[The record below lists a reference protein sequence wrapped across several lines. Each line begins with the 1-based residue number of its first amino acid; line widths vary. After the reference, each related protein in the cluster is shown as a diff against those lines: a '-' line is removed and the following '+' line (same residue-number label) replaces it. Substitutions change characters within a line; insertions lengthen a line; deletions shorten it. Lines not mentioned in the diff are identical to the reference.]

1 MYVRAL
7 VKRIF
12 GLVIVPGS
20 LMASIATIAPNPDGA
35 LVLGIACMFGA
46 NYFLSR
52 QLTSPVD

>member
-1 MYVRAL
+1 MRAL